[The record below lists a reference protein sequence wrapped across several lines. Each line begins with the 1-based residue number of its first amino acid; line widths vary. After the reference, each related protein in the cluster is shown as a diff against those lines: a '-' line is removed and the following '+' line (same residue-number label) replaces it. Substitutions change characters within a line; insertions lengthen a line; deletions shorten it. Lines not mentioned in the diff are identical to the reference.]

1 MKFKLPINCIG
12 SRATFNSVTSHLDAN
27 FVYGSDQ
34 ETAKKLRT
42 FRGGLLK
49 SNPVFRSRGLK
60 DLLPS
65 KVQDPDG
72 GCPRPSRDVFCF
84 EAGLFFFFRFL
95 YLKTKNS
102 FEFPNLFV

>member
-12 SRATFNSVTSHLDAN
+12 SIATFNSVTSHLDAN

-84 EAGLFFFFRFL
+84 EAGLFFFLDFFI
-95 YLKTKNS
+95 
-102 FEFPNLFV
+102 